1 MPQQIDLRLLPRKER
16 IELAIK
22 AMRSN
27 ANLSQRR
34 AAAVYNVPETTLR
47 RERAKPASERVI
59 SPHRSKLTR
68 QEEEVLIQYIR
79 KLDARGFAPTLTY
92 VREMAD

>member
-1 MPQQIDLRLLPRKER
+1 MLQQINLKLLPRRER
-16 IELAIK
+16 IDLAIK
-22 AMRSN
+22 AIKSN

-47 RERAKPASERVI
+47 RQRAKPASQRVI
-59 SPHRSKLTR
+59 HPHACKLTM

-79 KLDARGFAPTLTY
+79 KLNARGFAPTLAY
-92 VREMAD
+92 VREIAN

>member
-1 MPQQIDLRLLPRKER
+1 MPQQIDLGLLPRKER

-34 AAAVYNVPETTLR
+34 AAAVYNVPQTTL
-47 RERAKPASERVI
+47 
-59 SPHRSKLTR
+59 
-68 QEEEVLIQYIR
+68 
-79 KLDARGFAPTLTY
+79 
-92 VREMAD
+92 